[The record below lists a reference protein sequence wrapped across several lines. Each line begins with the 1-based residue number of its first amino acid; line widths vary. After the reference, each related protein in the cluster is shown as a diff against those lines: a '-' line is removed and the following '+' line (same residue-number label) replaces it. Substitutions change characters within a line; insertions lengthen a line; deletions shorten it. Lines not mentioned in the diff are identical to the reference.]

1 MCGWSGII
9 KRTRSL
15 RSREGASLRSAGGRA
30 FGSGEGCAS
39 VFRMTEPTAAVLD
52 EQALLQGLRA
62 RRPDAYETLVRAYT
76 PRLLA
81 VARRM
86 LPTDEDARDAVQD
99 AFLNAFR
106 SIDRFEGQAK
116 VSTWLHRIV
125 VNAALMKL
133 RTRRRKPEESL
144 EPLLPTFK
152 ENGGHVDKFTAWD
165 ESADEIAER
174 AETRQVV
181 RDAILSLPETYREVL
196 VLRDIEEMTTDETAR
211 SLGITPNAVKIRLH
225 RARLAL
231 RTLLDP
237 HLRRDVQ

>member
-1 MCGWSGII
+1 
-9 KRTRSL
+9 
-15 RSREGASLRSAGGRA
+15 
-30 FGSGEGCAS
+30 
-39 VFRMTEPTAAVLD
+39 MTEPTAAVLD
-52 EQALLQGLRA
+52 EQALLRGLRE
-62 RRPDAYETLVRAYT
+62 RRADAFETLVRTYT

-86 LPTDEDARDAVQD
+86 MPTDEDARDVVQD

-106 SIDRFEGQAK
+106 SIDRFEGQSK

-144 EPLLPTFK
+144 EPLLPSFK
-152 ENGGHVDKFTAWD
+152 ESGGHMDKFTQWD
-165 ESADEIAER
+165 EAADQLAER
-174 AETRQVV
+174 EETRQVV
-181 RDAILSLPETYREVL
+181 RDAILSLPDTYREVL
-196 VLRDIEEMTTDETAR
+196 ILRDIEEMSTDETAR
-211 SLGITPNAVKIRLH
+211 SLDITPNAVKIRLH

-237 HLRRDVQ
+237 HLRRDAR